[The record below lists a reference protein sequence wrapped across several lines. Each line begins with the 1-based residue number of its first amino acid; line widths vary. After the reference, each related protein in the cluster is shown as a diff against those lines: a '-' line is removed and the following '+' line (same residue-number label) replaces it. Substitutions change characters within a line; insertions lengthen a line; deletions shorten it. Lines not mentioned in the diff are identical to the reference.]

1 MCHIVSFFW
10 FLLQNKCRGVNLRS
24 SWPLTS
30 ISQWFSLNKYIKNT
44 KDTFETKS
52 PKFILRKTRKWETM
66 DVKTTADGF
75 VSLYFSLPLAAV
87 QLLMLG
93 KEEKHNLLMWLYFC
107 VSYSLILDV
116 KTSIKFDSRDLS
128 AFPSKRAQ
136 SFKGKIR
143 KQLPYVLCTT
153 LAVTGKKSLFFPPHL
168 SPIVFFAIHH
178 LDNDNKL
185 VRLLAT
191 IIRGSQAIDH
201 K

>member
-1 MCHIVSFFW
+1 
-10 FLLQNKCRGVNLRS
+10 
-24 SWPLTS
+24 
-30 ISQWFSLNKYIKNT
+30 
-44 KDTFETKS
+44 
-52 PKFILRKTRKWETM
+52 M

-191 IIRGSQAIDH
+191 IIKGSQAIDH